1 MFLDHTNDFV
11 TMSKIAIIA
20 HTPLKQTALNCVKYN
35 LDSLRNFWLI
45 ATEGTALMIQ
55 QLCSLSVEAV
65 FHGLDG
71 GDIQLAA
78 QILYGDITAVL
89 SGCHLC
95 SSASIRY

>member
-1 MFLDHTNDFV
+1 
-11 TMSKIAIIA
+11 MSKIAIIA